1 MLSRADPVGVDA
13 TGASVLRGYL
23 VSQLLRE
30 QPIRFRVTR
39 SPFIAVACAAVYLS
53 SGTQAQPQD
62 QLTATSILTGVVV
75 DTVGVPVAFA
85 EVFLVETEYGTFA
98 DDEGRFRL
106 ENLQPAKT
114 RIGVRRIGFAPVYFD
129 LEMPV
134 AATVD
139 LKVRMRQNIQRLS
152 TVEVRDDIHH
162 TLRKEGFYER
172 MAAGN
177 GLFVT
182 PEMIAAMRPY
192 RATDALSN
200 IPNVVV
206 ERRGT
211 RTRILGANQRCE
223 YGLVVDRIRVGM
235 PGSRVRTTTPDDAVS
250 GTDIYAIE
258 VYPRNRGAPAQFVG
272 LSNEDACGTI
282 VIWTKWVL
290 RR

>member
-1 MLSRADPVGVDA
+1 M
-13 TGASVLRGYL
+13 
-23 VSQLLRE
+23 
-30 QPIRFRVTR
+30 R
-39 SPFIAVACAAVYLS
+39 SPLFAVAYAAAYLS
-53 SGTQAQPQD
+53 SGAQVKPQD
-62 QLTATSILTGVVV
+62 QLAATSVLTGIVV
-75 DTVGVPVAFA
+75 DTVGLPVAFA
-85 EVFLVETEYGTFA
+85 EIFLVESEYGTFA

-106 ENLQPAKT
+106 ENLEPSKT

-129 LEMPV
+129 LEMPI

-139 LKVRMRQNIQRLS
+139 LKVRMKPNVQRLS
-152 TVEVRDDIHH
+152 TVEVREDIHH
-162 TLRKEGFYER
+162 TLRKEGFYDR
-172 MAAGN
+172 MAAGT